1 MKNIKCKRLTS
12 TIAHIVC
19 TQYRRI
25 QERKYWNPQRVLQD
39 MVNIPDCTI
48 NIVYAAWIRQI

>member
-39 MVNIPDCTI
+39 MVNIPDCAI
-48 NIVYAAWIRQI
+48 NIVYAA